1 MIAYFWIS
9 DTIESIEASVS
20 HKKMSDWIEVRPCQ
34 GPGCFKASLSYGP
47 TVKQLAALV
56 DASEECYQDI
66 EVKSLRFYEYGTHIH
81 VLRSWSTLEYEG
93 NFVRKRTKFHVQSL
107 RITFF
112 CVRKQSDS

>member
-81 VLRSWSTLEYEG
+81 GHGQHLNTKVTLSANAP
-93 NFVRKRTKFHVQSL
+93 NFMSKE
-107 RITFF
+107 
-112 CVRKQSDS
+112 